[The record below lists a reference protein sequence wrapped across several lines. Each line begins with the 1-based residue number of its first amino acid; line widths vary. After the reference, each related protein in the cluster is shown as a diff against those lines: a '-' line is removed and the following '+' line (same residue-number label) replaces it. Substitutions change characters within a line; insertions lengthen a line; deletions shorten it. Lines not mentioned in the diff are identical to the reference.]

1 MEYSTRKRIGAFGT
15 TVPVLLLAV
24 IIITSPSAS
33 AALLPIHRLPVNHQ
47 MVFKHAINASPQH
60 IPRIIVHPNIGLPVN
75 HQMVFKHAITASPQ
89 HIPRIIVHPN
99 IGLPVN
105 HQMVFKHALKLHDQ
119 NGNSNLQI
127 SKPISSL
134 VVVNRVTQTEIIQ
147 HSTSDKETN
156 ENENSNNDNDNH
168 DDDNNNNNNDNNNNH
183 HNSLDVQDKSFIKD
197 IKITDVDRTNPHL
210 LKVTLERTHN
220 DNGNIPKYISVVAVS
235 KNDQTVAGS
244 TTLKGDDINN
254 SLTVNVVLKNKNNKN
269 GHLDESANVI
279 VWVVPATL
287 HDISSSQ

>member
-33 AALLPIHRLPVNHQ
+33 AALLPIHR
-47 MVFKHAINASPQH
+47 
-60 IPRIIVHPNIGLPVN
+60 LPVN